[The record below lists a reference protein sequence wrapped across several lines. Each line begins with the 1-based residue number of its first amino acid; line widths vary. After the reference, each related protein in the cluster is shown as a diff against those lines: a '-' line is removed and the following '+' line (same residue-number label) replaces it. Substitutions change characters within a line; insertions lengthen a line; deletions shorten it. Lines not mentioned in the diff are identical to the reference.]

1 MKNIF
6 KKIHDFG
13 FLPYRPEKFELDIS
27 QQITKSLN
35 METERQ
41 PDAINLSE
49 IDWNK
54 LSVSEFR
61 SLSKKFEER
70 DKLLKSQKVRKKRDN
85 GEMRVIKI
93 DNVPYQVKNTLVKK
107 LKSMK
112 SDKAKQKIL
121 DSIRKTHQPIENI

>member
-1 MKNIF
+1 
-6 KKIHDFG
+6 
-13 FLPYRPEKFELDIS
+13 
-27 QQITKSLN
+27 
-35 METERQ
+35 METQRQ